1 VKDLVGGIAVVNPTS
16 PQESKMLKHQ
26 EANEIGMRALNDEEL
41 EAVNGGVVGAIF
53 AVGVAVLLV
62 GGMFYFMAG
71 QRH

>member
-1 VKDLVGGIAVVNPTS
+1 
-16 PQESKMLKHQ
+16 MLKHQ

>member
-1 VKDLVGGIAVVNPTS
+1 
-16 PQESKMLKHQ
+16 
-26 EANEIGMRALNDEEL
+26 MRALNDEEL

-53 AVGVAVLLV
+53 AVEVAVLLV